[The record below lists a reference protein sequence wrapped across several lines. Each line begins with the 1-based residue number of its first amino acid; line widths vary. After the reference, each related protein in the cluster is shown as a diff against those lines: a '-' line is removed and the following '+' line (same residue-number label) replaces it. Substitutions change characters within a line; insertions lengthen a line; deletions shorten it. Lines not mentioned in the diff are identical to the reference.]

1 MITGWAGR
9 PGISIRRPGPPG
21 QRPGDPAICAVR
33 RTRTGMRHGNVRSWL
48 TGSDRESRPLRPV
61 PSWAMPGG
69 AWNGSW
75 NGSPGIPAPPVLSV
89 RFPVLSVQ
97 LMRPVDE
104 AVVMVRRRCASI
116 PQQFAAMIVG
126 ELAALGVAPPTPLT
140 DVEGLDPD
148 AAPVRPA
155 ESVRVTE
162 ADPLRLG
169 VHAAIS
175 APGMPDDGPSEYVPR
190 DSIPPSQGSGPVLDP
205 GQQTPDGHA
214 LDVIAEIAGEAL
226 CGGSGHGQGETL
238 PPWDLRTSAAAWT
251 TTPLPVPASPVRH
264 VLWLARMA
272 PWASSCSPLSV
283 LGCWRDA
290 SQTWRWAGGRGGALP
305 GAVCSTRARPARGRG
320 SPEWSR
326 CPALQDGPHRP
337 GSAPGASAERPAE
350 ASGLRR
356 TPEWRFGASW
366 PGKVACWPVKTPS
379 GPNS

>member
-1 MITGWAGR
+1 
-9 PGISIRRPGPPG
+9 
-21 QRPGDPAICAVR
+21 
-33 RTRTGMRHGNVRSWL
+33 
-48 TGSDRESRPLRPV
+48 
-61 PSWAMPGG
+61 
-69 AWNGSW
+69 
-75 NGSPGIPAPPVLSV
+75 
-89 RFPVLSVQ
+89 
-97 LMRPVDE
+97 
-104 AVVMVRRRCASI
+104 MVRRRCASI

-175 APGMPDDGPSEYVPR
+175 ALGMPDDGPSEYVPR

-226 CGGSGHGQGETL
+226 CGGSVHGQGENPAAL
-238 PPWDLRTSAAAWT
+238 GPPDVGGSVDHHALA
-251 TTPLPVPASPVRH
+251 VPASPVIY

-272 PWASSCSPLSV
+272 RRTSSCSPLSV
-283 LGCWRDA
+283 LSCWGGA
-290 SQTWRWAGGRGGALP
+290 SQTWRWAGGRGESVA